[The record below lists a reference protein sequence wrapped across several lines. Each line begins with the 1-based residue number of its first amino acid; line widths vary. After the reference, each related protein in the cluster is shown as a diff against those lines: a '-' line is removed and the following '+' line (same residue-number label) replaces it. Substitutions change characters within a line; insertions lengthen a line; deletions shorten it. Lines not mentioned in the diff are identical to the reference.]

1 MTRFGSIFKRLTLV
15 VVLALWAVALS
26 MAQSGVLVSDTENR
40 TYQVENH
47 SGSTYSWVV
56 YSDPNFKIAASS
68 AEVRI
73 VSGADSPKLTLNWLR
88 PGTYYPTVVETNRE
102 GCTNTKAIGIIVR
115 SRDTEWP
122 EVRVSNPTVL
132 IGNQNYIFTSS
143 CQPLILD
150 ASGSTGDGL
159 TFKWTPSTFLDNP
172 QSSKPLFTPGLST
185 NYELTVTD
193 IYGHSS
199 SATVRVM
206 VAQKAKAEAGDN
218 LYVGIGKSGM
228 LDGSGS
234 SGENITYLWS
244 TTNGHIVDGAI
255 TAHPMVD
262 KPGKYFLTVTD
273 QYGCTDTDSVMVNIF
288 TQAVQDTINTVINI
302 AAEINVLANDIPKDG
317 LNPLTL
323 KIVSPPANGMAEI
336 NADSVITYIPN
347 SYFVGSDSFVYSV
360 CDYYNS
366 CDEATVLV
374 FVNDHPFFI
383 PEAFSPNG
391 DGINDKFEIKG
402 LAKYKTVELE
412 IFNRWGNVVYRSGNY
427 GVGQDKS
434 GFWDGTGGNGLRI
447 GSGPVPSGT
456 YFYVLKLDGK
466 ERINGTIFLDR

>member
-1 MTRFGSIFKRLTLV
+1 MPLFGSIFKRLMLV
-15 VVLALWAVALS
+15 VVLALCAVALS
-26 MAQSGVLVSDTENR
+26 MAQTDVLVSDTENR
-40 TYQVENH
+40 TYQVESH
-47 SGSTYSWVV
+47 AGSTYSWVV
-56 YSDPNFKIAASS
+56 YNDPNFKIAAS
-68 AEVRI
+68 ATEVRI
-73 VSGADSPKLTLNWLR
+73 VSGADSPKLTVNWLR
-88 PGTYYPTVVETNRE
+88 PGIYYPTVVETNQE

-122 EVRVSNPTVL
+122 EIHVSNPTVL
-132 IGNQNYIFTSS
+132 IDNQKYIFTSS
-143 CQPLILD
+143 CQPLVLD
-150 ASGSTGDGL
+150 ASASTGDGL
-159 TFKWTPSTFLDNP
+159 TFKWSPSSFLDNP
-172 QSSKPLFTPGLST
+172 ASSKPTFTLGVST
-185 NYELTVTD
+185 NYELTITD

-199 SATVRVM
+199 SETVRVM
-206 VAQKAKAEAGDN
+206 VAQKAIAKAGDN
-218 LYVGIGKSGM
+218 LYIGIGKSGM

-234 SGENITYLWS
+234 TGENITYSWS
-244 TTNGHIVDGAI
+244 TANGHIVEGGVS
-255 TAHPMVD
+255 AHPLVNQ
-262 KPGKYFLTVTD
+262 PGKYFLTVTD
-273 QYGCTDTDSVMVNIF
+273 QYGCADTDSVMVNLF

-323 KIVSPPANGMAEI
+323 KIVSPPANGLAEI

-347 SYFVGSDSFVYSV
+347 SYFVGSDSFVYSI
-360 CDYYNS
+360 CDYYKS

-402 LAKYKTVELE
+402 LAKYKTVEID

-434 GFWDGTGGNGLRI
+434 GFWDGTAGSGLRI

-456 YFYVLKLDGK
+456 YFYVLKLDGREK
-466 ERINGTIFLDR
+466 INGTIFLER